1 MTAPSTEIDQA
12 VFADERRIYLQP
24 AGLASGHE
32 AIALIKKGL
41 ARPLAGGSA
50 FTSVILWWR
59 GASGSVDRRVLSLD
73 DLDQAIANA
82 EGSAHDRL
90 VHLSRRL
97 LQAPRFFAGIA
108 LDRPRLMGVVN
119 VTPDSFSDGNRFLD
133 PAAAIAHG
141 EALYQAGADFI
152 DIGGASTRPGAEPV
166 DAAVEI
172 ERVLPVIKGLVDLP
186 VPLSIDTRSAEVMRA
201 AFAAGASII
210 NDTSALTADRL
221 SLQTVCDM
229 GAPVVLMHCQGEP
242 RTMQVAPSYADAVCD
257 VYDYLEAR
265 LAICAEYGITGDD
278 VLIDPGIGFGKTLA
292 HNLDILRCMTVF
304 HGLGAG
310 LLIGASRKSFIGALD
325 TSAPVDRRLPGSLAT
340 AIWALRCGA
349 HMLRVHDVAETAQA
363 VSVWTAISIH
373 GERQA

>member
-1 MTAPSTEIDQA
+1 MTAPATEFDQA
-12 VFADERRIYLQP
+12 VLADTQRIYLQP

-32 AIALIKKGL
+32 AVALSKKGL
-41 ARPLAGGSA
+41 ARPLSGGTA

-59 GASGSVDRRVLSLD
+59 GANGSVDHRVLSLE
-73 DLDQAIANA
+73 DLDQTIANA
-82 EGSAHDRL
+82 AESARSRL
-90 VHLSRRL
+90 VHLLRHLS
-97 LQAPRFFAGIA
+97 QSPRSFAGVA

-152 DIGGASTRPGAEPV
+152 DVGGASTRPGAEPV
-166 DAAVEI
+166 EAAVEI
-172 ERVLPVIKGLVDLP
+172 DRVLPVIEGLVDLP
-186 VPLSIDTRSAEVMRA
+186 VPLSIDTCSAEVMRA
-201 AFAAGASII
+201 AFNAGTSII
-210 NDTSALTADRL
+210 NDTSALTADHL
-221 SLQTVCDM
+221 SLKTVCDL

-242 RTMQVAPSYADAVCD
+242 RTMQVAPYYADAVCD
-257 VYDYLEAR
+257 VYDYLEER
-265 LAICAEYGITGDD
+265 LAICAEYGITADQ

-292 HNLDILRCMTVF
+292 HNLDILQRLTVF

-325 TSAPVDRRLPGSLAT
+325 TSASVDRRLPGSLAT

-349 HMLRVHDVAETAQA
+349 NMLRVHDVTETSQA
-363 VSVWTAISIH
+363 VSVWAAISTY
-373 GERQA
+373 GET

>member
-1 MTAPSTEIDQA
+1 MTAPATALDQA
-12 VFADERRIYLQP
+12 VLANARRIYLQP

-32 AIALIKKGL
+32 AVTLSNQGV
-41 ARPLAGGSA
+41 ARPLADGTV
-50 FTSVILWWR
+50 FTSVVLWWR
-59 GASGSVDRRVLSLD
+59 AASGAIDHRVLSLD
-73 DLDQAIANA
+73 DLDQTIANA
-82 EGSAHDRL
+82 AESARARL

-97 LQAPRFFAGIA
+97 SHSKRCFAGVA

-141 EALYQAGADFI
+141 KALHQAGADFI
-152 DIGGASTRPGAEPV
+152 DVGGASTRPGAEPIDV
-166 DAAVEI
+166 AVEI
-172 ERVLPVIKGLVDLP
+172 DRVLPVIEGLVDLP
-186 VPLSIDTRSAEVMRA
+186 VPLSIDTCSSEVMRA

-210 NDTSALTADRL
+210 NDTSALTADHL
-221 SLQTVCDM
+221 SLKTVCDL
-229 GAPVVLMHCQGEP
+229 GAPVVLMHRQGEP

-257 VYDYLEAR
+257 VYDYLEER
-265 LAICAEYGITGDD
+265 LAICAEYGITGDQ

-292 HNLDILRCMTVF
+292 HNLDILQRLTVF

-325 TSAPVDRRLPGSLAT
+325 TSASVDRRLPGSLAT

-349 HMLRVHDVAETAQA
+349 NMLRVHDVTETSQA
-363 VSVWTAISIH
+363 VSVWAAISTY
-373 GERQA
+373 GET